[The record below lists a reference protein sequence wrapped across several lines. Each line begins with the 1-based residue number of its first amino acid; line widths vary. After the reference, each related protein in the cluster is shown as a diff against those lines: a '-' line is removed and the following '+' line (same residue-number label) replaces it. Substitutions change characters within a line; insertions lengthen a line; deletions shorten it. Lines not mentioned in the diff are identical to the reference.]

1 MDDDSKLLIHHFQR
15 GLDSETNRVLH
26 LHPNGEPKTL
36 SKWFEMAQ
44 AYDLQ
49 RNRLQQQQRPYPS
62 PYIPNFRQY
71 TSRPRFKPRG
81 NYSKPRFNYPRKP
94 VAVHASNAQTQQ
106 PRPERMLGNCYN
118 CGKPGHY
125 IANCTL
131 PRRNDRPFIRNSN
144 TNRSKPN
151 NSNQKRFNQRP
162 RNPRQNINQVSAN
175 SDKDNLVNTLLAA
188 NVHTFND
195 AMIEVEQR
203 MGNTSINTLATLPAQ
218 DVNFPVLDDDDSSIE

>member
-1 MDDDSKLLIHHFQR
+1 MSQ
-15 GLDSETNRVLH
+15 SV
-26 LHPNGEPKTL
+26 
-36 SKWFEMAQ
+36 
-44 AYDLQ
+44 
-49 RNRLQQQQRPYPS
+49 
-62 PYIPNFRQY
+62 
-71 TSRPRFKPRG
+71 TSRSHGCTPRL
-81 NYSKPRFNYPRKP
+81 NYPRKP

-106 PRPERMLGNCYN
+106 PRPECMLGNCYN

-144 TNRSKPN
+144 ANRSKPN

-162 RNPRQNINQVSAN
+162 RNSRQNINQVSAN

-188 NVHTFND
+188 NVQTFND

-203 MGNTSINTLATLPAQ
+203 MGNTSINTLATLPTQ